1 MVPTRRAVLLL
12 PAILS
17 PVLLESGCA
26 DDPAPEAFTPFRY
39 DFLTPIRLNVA
50 SIEIERRFVPDGSR
64 RDETARAPVEPAS
77 ALRQMA
83 QDRLQALG
91 AAGRAV
97 FVITDASLSRTGDSY
112 QGNFVVELDV
122 YADGAVRSGFADAR
136 VFRRRDDADG
146 DERTILYDLT
156 KQLMDAM
163 NVEFEFQVRQR
174 LKDYITTGTAPAP
187 APVQQQELAPPS

>member
-12 PAILS
+12 LPAA
-17 PVLLESGCA
+17 LLPASCA
-26 DDPAPEAFTPFRY
+26 DDAPGEAFTPLHY

-50 SIEIERRFVPDGSR
+50 SIEIERRFVPDGGR
-64 RDETARAPVEPAS
+64 RDETGRAPVEPAS

-91 AAGRAV
+91 ATGRAV
-97 FVITDASLSRTGDSY
+97 FVITDASLSRSGDSY
-112 QGNFVVELDV
+112 QGSMAVELDV

-136 VFRRRDDADG
+136 VSRRRDDADG
-146 DERTILYDLT
+146 DERTILYDMT

-163 NVEFEFQVRQR
+163 NVEFEYQVRQR

-187 APVQQQELAPPS
+187 APVQQQDLGPPA